1 LHYGGDSM
9 RHMLG
14 IEDDA
19 FCRGNIPMTKQEIRI
34 LTLTKAKINEDDI
47 IWDIGAGTGSLSIE
61 SALLAPSGHVY
72 AIERKGEGTE
82 LIRKNA
88 DKFHVKNITVIEGE
102 APAAML
108 SLPPCNVVL
117 IGGSG
122 KKLLDILDFVDQRLG
137 RGGRIVLNC
146 VTVQTLYEALS
157 YMRQRSDYQY
167 EAVQIQANRLNSIGD
182 YDMMQALNP
191 IHIITCKKI

>member
-1 LHYGGDSM
+1 
-9 RHMLG
+9 MLG

>member
-1 LHYGGDSM
+1 M

-157 YMRQRSDYQY
+157 YMRQRRDYQY